1 MALCFTNHTISGGST
16 SRFLRA
22 FDKEYKDE
30 GVKGGDL
37 KKGFL
42 LGHDIPCLVKF
53 NCWPHLDKL
62 IRELTEAS
70 TVCYE
75 EPPTADHVQGLK
87 QVWANN
93 VDPSIMRLLP
103 AFNYQQCL
111 NDLAAPNWLVNMFRR
126 NLNANFWPSSDKCR
140 EQPIGTGSSKKQ
152 AREQDKLVVWIPGT
166 ESQRHS
172 NSSGLCSGLWVP
184 SDDGQEN

>member
-53 NCWPHLDKL
+53 NC
-62 IRELTEAS
+62 
-70 TVCYE
+70 
-75 EPPTADHVQGLK
+75 
-87 QVWANN
+87 
-93 VDPSIMRLLP
+93 
-103 AFNYQQCL
+103 
-111 NDLAAPNWLVNMFRR
+111 
-126 NLNANFWPSSDKCR
+126 
-140 EQPIGTGSSKKQ
+140 
-152 AREQDKLVVWIPGT
+152 
-166 ESQRHS
+166 
-172 NSSGLCSGLWVP
+172 
-184 SDDGQEN
+184 